1 MNKHLLTILT
11 VTAFA
16 GMTIVSC
23 KKGSSSTSTKDM
35 ITGTW
40 TIARIADDVEQLIK
54 NNGREPWCDFG
65 PETMSK
71 FQEAVRLLRQAHIYA
86 HRIDYLVS
94 GDDGEDSFHERLAG
108 DLNKVEVR

>member
-1 MNKHLLTILT
+1 
-11 VTAFA
+11 
-16 GMTIVSC
+16 
-23 KKGSSSTSTKDM
+23 
-35 ITGTW
+35 
-40 TIARIADDVEQLIK
+40 
-54 NNGREPWCDFG
+54 
-65 PETMSK
+65 MSK

>member
-1 MNKHLLTILT
+1 MSGGH
-11 VTAFA
+11 F
-16 GMTIVSC
+16 
-23 KKGSSSTSTKDM
+23 DYDQYR
-35 ITGTW
+35 
-40 TIARIADDVEQLIK
+40 IARIADDVEQLIK

-94 GDDGEDSFHERLAG
+94 GDDGEDSFHERLAD
-108 DLNKVEVR
+108 DLKKVEVR